1 MRNHIHHTPTRK
13 IQMKQN
19 KMIFAIAFA
28 VTLLM
33 IPGNGA
39 AQDKAEDE
47 AQAEL
52 MQAYMEMAPHAEGI
66 PLGGSLQASILA
78 DSKEVSFEK

>member
-1 MRNHIHHTPTRK
+1 
-13 IQMKQN
+13 
-19 KMIFAIAFA
+19 
-28 VTLLM
+28 V
-33 IPGNGA
+33 A